1 MFTSLIIKCQI
12 FDLDM
17 TEGPVLDEDIEFCY
31 LLWIQDEHAFYD
43 KKDIWHFIVNVVI
56 FGDFV

>member
-43 KKDIWHFIVNVVI
+43 IKIYDIL
-56 FGDFV
+56 